1 MGSMKTDYIKA
12 KEMRKNL
19 ERYRFRRM
27 HAERATSKQ
36 IDYLVNLGHM
46 KLWEAPATLDWV
58 KNTFIL
64 PNAHKDITCFM
75 DLNKEEVSK
84 AITRLKEELTSE

>member
-1 MGSMKTDYIKA
+1 MKTDYIKG
-12 KEMRKNL
+12 KEQRKNL

-27 HAERATSKQ
+27 HDERATSTQ

-58 KNTFIL
+58 KDTFIL

-84 AITRLKEELTSE
+84 AITRLKQELTSE

>member
-12 KEMRKNL
+12 KEQRKNL

-36 IDYLVNLGHM
+36 IDYLVNLGHI

-58 KNTFIL
+58 KDTFIL

-84 AITRLKEELTSE
+84 AITRLKEELASE

>member
-1 MGSMKTDYIKA
+1 MKTDYIKA
-12 KEMRKNL
+12 KEERKNL

-58 KNTFIL
+58 KETFIL
-64 PNAHKDITCFM
+64 PNAHHDVTCFM

-84 AITRLKEELTSE
+84 AITRLKEELASE

>member
-1 MGSMKTDYIKA
+1 MGNMKTDYIKA
-12 KEMRKNL
+12 KEQRKNL

-36 IDYLVNLGHM
+36 IDYLVNLGHI

-58 KNTFIL
+58 KDTFIL

-75 DLNKEEVSK
+75 DLNKEEISK
-84 AITRLKEELTSE
+84 AITRLKEELTNE

>member
-84 AITRLKEELTSE
+84 AITRLKEELASE

>member
-1 MGSMKTDYIKA
+1 VGSMKTDYIKA
-12 KEMRKNL
+12 KEQRKNL

-36 IDYLVNLGHM
+36 IDYLVNLGHI
-46 KLWEAPATLDWV
+46 KFWEAPATLDWV
-58 KNTFIL
+58 KDTFIL

>member
-1 MGSMKTDYIKA
+1 MGTMKPADMRA
-12 KEMRKNL
+12 REQRKNL

-58 KNTFIL
+58 KDTFIL

-84 AITRLKEELTSE
+84 AITRLKKELTDE

>member
-12 KEMRKNL
+12 KEQRKNL

-84 AITRLKEELTSE
+84 AITRLKEDLTSE